1 MATIE
6 VVGTAEAADLLGMG
20 RSNFNMHRKR
30 LTGPEG
36 CPAPTAEL
44 RCGPVWAG
52 SDLTALKRWA
62 VKYNKQQEGKKAAAE
77 KAQAARDAKAATKEA
92 AKPAAPAKKAP
103 AAKKAAPA
111 AKPAASKAPAKKVAP
126 APVKKGLLKKSAA

>member
-6 VVGTAEAADLLGMG
+6 VVGTAEAAELLGMG

-62 VKYNKQQEGKKAAAE
+62 VKYNKELEAKRAAAE
-77 KAQAARDAKAATKEA
+77 KAKNAKSLKAAAKNTKAAPAKPAARKAAPASPPVAKKLAPTKA
-92 AKPAAPAKKAP
+92 ASKPAAPAA
-103 AAKKAAPA
+103 
-111 AKPAASKAPAKKVAP
+111 
-126 APVKKGLLKKSAA
+126 KKGLLKKSA

>member
-6 VVGTAEAADLLGMG
+6 VVGTAEAAELLGMG

-62 VKYNKQQEGKKAAAE
+62 VKYNKELENKRQAAE
-77 KAQAARDAKAATKEA
+77 KAKNAKALKSAATKAKAPAKPASPKKA
-92 AKPAAPAKKAP
+92 APASKPVAKKLAPVKGASKPAAPAA
-103 AAKKAAPA
+103 
-111 AKPAASKAPAKKVAP
+111 
-126 APVKKGLLKKSAA
+126 KKGLLKKSA